1 MKPSDALAAHRD
13 ELRRIIA
20 RHGVVRPTLLEEKL
34 RSANFVVTTEL
45 TPPKGIDLSD
55 FFAKADALKSF
66 VDAINVT
73 ESPRARMTVEPKS
86 VGHLL
91 QDRGIEAIVQITA
104 RDRNRIAIQA
114 DLLGA
119 SLLGIGN
126 FLFMTGDDPKNGDHP
141 EAKGVF
147 DLTTVELLSAARSLR
162 SGQDLS
168 GNALHGAPRMF
179 LGATVNP
186 GSLDLA
192 READNTRR
200 KIDAGSQFFQTQA
213 IYDTDS
219 LARFLDAAKLGGI
232 PLLAGVIPLKSAK
245 MGAWLNANV
254 PGVHVPPALLEEL
267 ERAGPD
273 GEAAQG
279 VDIAARTIRRLRN
292 LCCGVHVMAIGWELR
307 VPEILSNAGISADSP
322 RASAGA

>member
-1 MKPSDALAAHRD
+1 M
-13 ELRRIIA
+13 
-20 RHGVVRPTLLEEKL
+20 TLLEEKL

-45 TPPKGIDLSD
+45 TSPKGIDLTE
-55 FFAKADALKSF
+55 FFAKADALKSI

-73 ESPRARMTVEPKS
+73 ESPRARLAVEPKS

-91 QDRGIEAIVQITA
+91 QDRGIEAIVQMTA

-114 DLLGA
+114 DLLGG

-147 DLTTVELLSAARSLR
+147 DLTTIELLGAARSLR
-162 SGQDLS
+162 SGRDLS
-168 GNALHGAPRMF
+168 GNELHGAPHLF
-179 LGATVNP
+179 LGSTMNP
-186 GSLDLA
+186 GSQDLA
-192 READNTRR
+192 REVDNTRR
-200 KIDAGSQFFQTQA
+200 KIDAGAQFFQTQA

-219 LARFLDAAKLGGI
+219 LARFLDAAKLGDI

-254 PGVHVPPALLEEL
+254 PGVHVPSALLAEL

-273 GEAAQG
+273 GETSTG
-279 VDIAARTIRRLRN
+279 IDIAARTIRRLRN
-292 LCCGVHVMAIGWELR
+292 ICSGAHVMAIGWEHQI
-307 VPEILSNAGISADSP
+307 PEILRTAGVSGT
-322 RASAGA
+322 AGVAAN